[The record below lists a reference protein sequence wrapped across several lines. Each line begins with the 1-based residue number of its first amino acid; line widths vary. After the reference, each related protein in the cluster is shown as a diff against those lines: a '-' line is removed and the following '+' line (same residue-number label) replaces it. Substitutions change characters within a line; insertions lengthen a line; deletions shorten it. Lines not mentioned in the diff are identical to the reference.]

1 MNQKRGAFVIS
12 LDFELLW
19 GVFDQI
25 TWEEQKEYFLRT
37 RKVIPQI
44 LAIFNNNNIHATW
57 ATVGMLFNK
66 NWDEWDT
73 NQPTHLP
80 TYVNP
85 DLSAYKFGK
94 SIQSKGTEDICFAP
108 QLIGK
113 IANTPGQEIATH
125 TYSHYYCLEP
135 GQQAVHF
142 KQDILKA
149 IELAKKINIS
159 LQSLVFPRN
168 QLKREY
174 LEICFDLG
182 ILNVRSNPQS
192 WYWKDARS
200 NNIVTKIS
208 RTGDAYLDLGK
219 KSYPW
224 DEVIKIP
231 GLPTLQMASR
241 FLRPVEENNVL
252 RNLKLKR
259 ILKEMETAAAKKEI
273 YHLWWHPHNFGD
285 KPEESIKDLE
295 IIIRQFVLL
304 KNKYGFQT
312 LNMSEVGTVISD
324 ALSCKD
330 IL

>member
-1 MNQKRGAFVIS
+1 MNQREGGLVIS

-25 TWEEQKEYFLRT
+25 NWEVQEDYFLNT
-37 RKVIPQI
+37 RKVIPQV
-44 LAIFNNNNIHATW
+44 LDIFKNFNIHATW

-66 NWDEWDT
+66 NWNEWER
-73 NQPTHLP
+73 NKPANLP
-80 TYVNP
+80 EYSNSG
-85 DLSAYKFGK
+85 LSAYQFG
-94 SIQSKGTEDICFAP
+94 SGIHSKGTEDMCFAP
-108 QLIGK
+108 QLISK
-113 IANTPGQEIATH
+113 IAITPGQEIATH

-135 GQQAVHF
+135 GQQAVQF
-142 KQDILKA
+142 KEDLLKA

-168 QLKREY
+168 QLKKEY
-174 LEICFDLG
+174 LEICFELG

-192 WYWKDARS
+192 WYWKDAKS

-224 DEVIKIP
+224 EEVIKIP

-252 RNLKLKR
+252 RALKLKR
-259 ILKEMETAAAKKEI
+259 ILKEMETAAGKKEI
-273 YHLWWHPHNFGD
+273 YHLWWHPHNFGNN
-285 KPEESIKDLE
+285 PEESMKDLE
-295 IIIRQFVLL
+295 IILEQFVLL
-304 KNKYGFQT
+304 RNKFGFQS
-312 LNMSEVGTVISD
+312 LNMAEVGEQ
-324 ALSCKD
+324 
-330 IL
+330 